1 MTEPQKPQDKP
12 KDNWLE
18 KLAQKSTGLPDTAP
32 KPDAPPA
39 TAKDATLWK
48 YAGLG
53 LQFAGTVAIFA
64 YLGYELDRWKNW
76 SPWGLVT
83 LSMIAVIGN
92 LYLLIKEGLKE
103 K

>member
-1 MTEPQKPQDKP
+1 MTENP
-12 KDNWLE
+12 KRPDSWLE
-18 KLAQKSTGLPDTAP
+18 KLAQKSTGLPDTSP
-32 KPDAPPA
+32 KPDSPA
-39 TAKDATLWK
+39 SSKDSDTSLWK

-53 LQFAGTVAIFA
+53 IQFAGTVALFA
-64 YLGYELDRWKNW
+64 FFGYELDKWQNW
-76 SPWGLVT
+76 SPWGVIS